1 MILVVGATGL
11 SGGEVCRRLAGSGQE
26 VRALVRPTS
35 DATKK
40 QGLKDCGA
48 ALITGDLK
56 DRDSLMAACRG
67 ATVVIS
73 TASSTISRHAGD
85 SIETVDLEGQLKL
98 IEAAKANG
106 VERFIFVSFR
116 HDGQNA
122 SPLSEAKQAVEHA
135 LRGLNYTILQAS
147 FFMEVWL
154 SPALGFDYRNGKA
167 RIYGS
172 GQNQISWVS
181 FRDVASFCAECVEN
195 PAAERA
201 VIEVGGPDALSPLE
215 VVRIFEQE
223 SGRRFEIEHV
233 PVEAIEAQLAG
244 ATNSL
249 EKSFAALMLQ
259 CSRGDAIDMRPVLE
273 KFPIRLTP
281 MRDYAKQVVEVKAT
295 SGQAQSSGL

>member
-1 MILVVGATGL
+1 
-11 SGGEVCRRLAGSGQE
+11 
-26 VRALVRPTS
+26 
-35 DATKK
+35 
-40 QGLKDCGA
+40 
-48 ALITGDLK
+48 
-56 DRDSLMAACRG
+56 MAACRG

-73 TASSTISRHAGD
+73 TASSTISRQAGD

-98 IEAAKANG
+98 VEAAKANG

-135 LRGLNYTILQAS
+135 LRDLNYTILQAS

-154 SPALGFDYRNGKA
+154 SPALGFDYPNAKA

-172 GQNQISWVS
+172 GKNQLSWVS
-181 FRDVASFCAECVEN
+181 FRDVASFCTECVGN
-195 PAAERA
+195 PAAERT
-201 VIEVGGPDALSPLE
+201 VMEVGGPEALSPLE

-223 SGRRFEIEHV
+223 SGRGFELERV
-233 PVEAIEAQLAG
+233 PAEALEAQTRS

-259 CSRGDAIDMRPVLE
+259 CSRGDAIDMQPVLE
-273 KFPIRLTP
+273 KFQIPLTSV
-281 MRDYAKQVVEVKAT
+281 RDYAKQVLR
-295 SGQAQSSGL
+295 AQTAAAR